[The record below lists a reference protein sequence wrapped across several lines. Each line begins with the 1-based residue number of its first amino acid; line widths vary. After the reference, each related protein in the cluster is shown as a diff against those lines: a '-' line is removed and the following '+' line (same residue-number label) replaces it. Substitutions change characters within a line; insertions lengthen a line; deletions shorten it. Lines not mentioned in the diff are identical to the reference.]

1 MMKSILLLLLA
12 ILNVFASMVGMGLSA
27 MASDDVSRAA
37 EAQRLQLLVSVWL
50 IVSIATPIVSWII
63 GRKDVRMGHLAYVP
77 MVVLAVWSIAAL
89 SLF

>member
-1 MMKSILLLLLA
+1 MTKSILLLLLA
-12 ILNVFASMVGMGLSA
+12 ILNILASMVGMGLSA

-50 IVSIATPIVSWII
+50 AVSIATPVVSWII
-63 GRKDVRMGHLAYVP
+63 GRKNARMGHLAYWP